1 MRKAEVPDVWRHI
14 YSRAQNNPVLSINL
28 NGLNNLGEIQT
39 SPEIVAICGLNG
51 VGKSTIISAIKDVI
65 GLPLSAQ
72 DQRRINGHTVSGQA
86 MINGQAINCSNE
98 ETKRFFDKEFPEG
111 RVTYLDCIES
121 INIQNYIIG
130 QTNFDELIEQF
141 EPRELTGNEIRD
153 ISYIVGKDYEACT
166 IWELEDIDGRDAS
179 IPFFRVSL
187 AGVQYD
193 SAGMGAGEHFLLYL
207 FWSISSAQ
215 AGTLLIIEEPETNI
229 GISSQINFVNYLGR
243 QIEKKNLKVILTT
256 HSPYI
261 LQYIQNDHIRIV
273 SRMGDKTAI
282 MIPDERLS
290 AENILGVDNTFVGTI
305 FVEDQVASDLL
316 MAILV
321 DKAPYILKKYTVDV
335 VGGESNI
342 TKRLEFPRSDKI
354 RYNFIGV
361 YDGDMRS
368 SFDKN
373 DFQWNY
379 CFLPGEKQIEDVFRD
394 YIKDG
399 SNLSRFCLHLN
410 MDENRIITILSSLSG
425 EDCHDWFLDLMKALS
440 LSGRDLVLAFYNL
453 FMRDESDVD
462 AFVKELQRC
471 TTI

>member
-130 QTNFDELIEQF
+130 QANFDELIEQF
-141 EPRELTGNEIRD
+141 EPRELTGDEIRD

-215 AGTLLIIEEPETNI
+215 AGTLL
-229 GISSQINFVNYLGR
+229 L
-243 QIEKKNLKVILTT
+243 LK
-256 HSPYI
+256 
-261 LQYIQNDHIRIV
+261 
-273 SRMGDKTAI
+273 SR
-282 MIPDERLS
+282 
-290 AENILGVDNTFVGTI
+290 
-305 FVEDQVASDLL
+305 
-316 MAILV
+316 
-321 DKAPYILKKYTVDV
+321 
-335 VGGESNI
+335 
-342 TKRLEFPRSDKI
+342 
-354 RYNFIGV
+354 
-361 YDGDMRS
+361 
-368 SFDKN
+368 
-373 DFQWNY
+373 
-379 CFLPGEKQIEDVFRD
+379 KQ
-394 YIKDG
+394 
-399 SNLSRFCLHLN
+399 
-410 MDENRIITILSSLSG
+410 T
-425 EDCHDWFLDLMKALS
+425 
-440 LSGRDLVLAFYNL
+440 LAF
-453 FMRDESDVD
+453 RH
-462 AFVKELQRC
+462 K
-471 TTI
+471 